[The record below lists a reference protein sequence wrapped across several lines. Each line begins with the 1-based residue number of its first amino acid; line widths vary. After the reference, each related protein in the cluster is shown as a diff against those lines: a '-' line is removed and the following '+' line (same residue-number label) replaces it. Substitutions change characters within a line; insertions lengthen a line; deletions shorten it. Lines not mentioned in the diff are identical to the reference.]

1 MEMIKANGFDELTF
15 GEMTTLDGGIV
26 IAGVVVSGAMLLK
39 AGITFGVAGFTVGTT
54 VGLNRKN
61 RK

>member
-1 MEMIKANGFDELTF
+1 
-15 GEMTTLDGGIV
+15 MTTLDGGIV

-39 AGITFGVAGFTVGTT
+39 TGITVGIAGFTVGTT